1 MLVAE
6 KYCIDDSS
14 DSLSTKTW
22 RTRNG
27 KAGSAS
33 WSSPAAATFWLYLIY
48 VGDGYILYNRDS
60 IPVPV
65 AAVGF
70 PGVRMAE
77 RRGAPHPER
86 RNYAHPQLYLSG
98 IDNLNSCPICVWLL
112 SLKKKQC
119 FGSGSI
125 SFFISF
131 HLTLFY
137 TFGLQ
142 WEHCLN
148 LLIKSYL

>member
-112 SLKKKQC
+112 SLKKNSVSDPGP
-119 FGSGSI
+119 FH
-125 SFFISF
+125 FLFHFIWLYF
-131 HLTLFY
+131 I
-137 TFGLQ
+137 
-142 WEHCLN
+142 
-148 LLIKSYL
+148 LLGFNENIAWIYW